1 MIFEF
6 IDILQKIGKDNV
18 QMEHDAEID
27 LNQMAQ
33 SATRASA
40 LMKTLGH
47 KDRLMILCHLAA
59 GEKSVGQ
66 IADLLEIPQSPLSQH
81 LSRMRKEGLVDT
93 RREAQT
99 IFYSLKSGEASRIVE
114 VLYEL
119 YCAPEGCT
127 L

>member
-1 MIFEF
+1 
-6 IDILQKIGKDNV
+6 LLLYVWKIGKETG
-18 QMEHDAEID
+18 QMSRNAEID

-33 SATRASA
+33 SASRASA

-47 KDRLMILCHLAA
+47 KDRLMILCHLAE

-66 IADLLEIPQSPLSQH
+66 IADLLQIPQSPLSQH
-81 LSRMRKEGLVDT
+81 LSRMRKEDLVDT

-99 IFYSLKSGEASRIVE
+99 IFYSLKSGQASRIVE

-119 YCAPEGCT
+119 FCENDACSR
-127 L
+127 

>member
-1 MIFEF
+1 
-6 IDILQKIGKDNV
+6 
-18 QMEHDAEID
+18 MEHNSDID

-33 SATRASA
+33 SASRASA

-47 KDRLMILCHLAA
+47 KDRLMILCHLAG

-99 IFYSLKSGEASRIVE
+99 IYYTLKSGEASKIVE

-119 YCAPEGCT
+119 FCAPEGCVP
-127 L
+127 

>member
-1 MIFEF
+1 
-6 IDILQKIGKDNV
+6 
-18 QMEHDAEID
+18 MEHNAEID

-66 IADLLEIPQSPLSQH
+66 IAELLEIPQSPLSQH

-114 VLYEL
+114 VLYDL
-119 YCAPEGCT
+119 YCAPEGCAR
-127 L
+127 

>member
-1 MIFEF
+1 
-6 IDILQKIGKDNV
+6 
-18 QMEHDAEID
+18 MEHNAEID

-99 IFYSLKSGEASRIVE
+99 IFYSLKSGEASKIVE

-119 YCAPEGCT
+119 YCAPEGCS

>member
-1 MIFEF
+1 
-6 IDILQKIGKDNV
+6 
-18 QMEHDAEID
+18 MEHQPDMD
-27 LNQMAQ
+27 LSQMAQ
-33 SATRASA
+33 SADRASA

-47 KDRLMILCHLAA
+47 RDRLMILCQLAV

-81 LSRMRKEGLVDT
+81 LSRMRKEGLVET

-99 IFYSLKSGEASRIVE
+99 IYYSLKSGEASKIVE

-119 YCAPEGCT
+119 FCEDTGCAV
-127 L
+127 

>member
-1 MIFEF
+1 M
-6 IDILQKIGKDNV
+6 DKN
-18 QMEHDAEID
+18 AEID
-27 LNQMAQ
+27 LNQMAR

-47 KDRLMILCHLAA
+47 KDRLMILCHLAG

-81 LSRMRKEGLVDT
+81 LSRMRKEELVDT

-119 YCAPEGCT
+119 FCEPEGCSI
-127 L
+127 

>member
-1 MIFEF
+1 
-6 IDILQKIGKDNV
+6 
-18 QMEHDAEID
+18 MEHNAEID

-66 IADLLEIPQSPLSQH
+66 IAELLEIPQSPLSQH

-99 IFYSLKSGEASRIVE
+99 IFYTLKSGEASRIVE

-119 YCAPEGCT
+119 FCEPEGCS

>member
-1 MIFEF
+1 
-6 IDILQKIGKDNV
+6 
-18 QMEHDAEID
+18 MEHNVEMD
-27 LNQMAQ
+27 LTQMTR
-33 SATRASA
+33 SASRASA

-47 KDRLMILCHLAA
+47 KDRLLILCHLAD

-66 IADLLEIPQSPLSQH
+66 IAALLEISQSPLSQH

-99 IFYSLKSGEASRIVE
+99 IYYSLKSGEASRIVE

-119 YCAPEGCT
+119 FCAPEGCAV
-127 L
+127 

>member
-1 MIFEF
+1 MKQNG
-6 IDILQKIGKDNV
+6 D
-18 QMEHDAEID
+18 ID
-27 LNQMAQ
+27 LGQMAQ
-33 SATRASA
+33 SASRASS

-47 KDRLMILCHLAA
+47 KDRLMILCHLAE

-66 IADLLEIPQSPLSQH
+66 IADLLEISQSPLSQH

-99 IFYSLKSGEASRIVE
+99 IYYSMQSGEASRIVE

-119 YCAPEGCT
+119 FCASDDCKA
-127 L
+127 

>member
-1 MIFEF
+1 MDHNA
-6 IDILQKIGKDNV
+6 DINLD
-18 QMEHDAEID
+18 
-27 LNQMAQ
+27 QMAQ

-40 LMKTLGH
+40 LMTTLGH
-47 KDRLMILCHLAA
+47 KDRLMILCHLAG

-66 IADLLEIPQSPLSQH
+66 IAELLEIPQSPLSQH
-81 LSRMRKEGLVDT
+81 LSRMRKEDLVDT

-119 YCAPEGCT
+119 FCAPEGCS